1 MRQSTSDARSPSG
14 ETDSE
19 QQAHADTILRGDT
32 DDSDTEHGRDGGGK
46 DGLLLDENILQPY
59 RVSTAK
65 RNRDTPSYFSSCALK
80 GSHISQRWLRGCLR
94 RPWATSRLDGA
105 FLCTAFVTNRTLD
118 FLLGK
123 LEVTDIGW
131 LKKSLRDSC
140 SRRCYGG

>member
-1 MRQSTSDARSPSG
+1 MRQSTSDARSLSG

-19 QQAHADTILRGDT
+19 QQAHADTHVRGDT

-80 GSHISQRWLRGCLR
+80 GSHISQKIVEGVLAASLGHVTAGRGFSVHGVRDEPHFGL
-94 RPWATSRLDGA
+94 
-105 FLCTAFVTNRTLD
+105 FVGQARGD
-118 FLLGK
+118 
-123 LEVTDIGW
+123 
-131 LKKSLRDSC
+131 
-140 SRRCYGG
+140 